1 MQELVLLPL
10 LAKSQAHYFV
20 AAFNN
25 RQENLIIA
33 FSLQGQDAHFF
44 GKDLQLKMA
53 NWQINNA
60 EKLHLA
66 LLDLNKECRL
76 NKLQLNFAISLKLN
90 KQLILVCQGGSILL
104 KRHQQ
109 IKELLKSQNE
119 INMVVG
125 QYFDDDQL
133 LLIAGNQSLGQVVI
147 EKNRNLSLEDI
158 LEQKL
163 ENYLKNNFK
172 TVLLLWHY
180 QTKERVAWTKKFSQ
194 CQSGF
199 GKIKKIPDLAK
210 NCWGKIKNLRQEQK
224 KRYQNILIFSIAFI
238 VLLLSVILIGR
249 YQQQKSLTKI
259 NQEIMS
265 LIVGD
270 EELAKLNTSQPVL
283 AREKIKESQVNLKQ
297 LLTESNSLTAKK
309 RIEEEINQLEVKA
322 NALTSENNLDQLVIY
337 SNWYND
343 YPNFLGNKILTSA
356 QGILVAND
364 QKNLLLLI
372 TDKNNFQ
379 VWENNFQDFTI
390 DQNIEEKLNLFIKNQ
405 GIQYLEWEN
414 KELTELKSEGDSDRE
429 GLLLESYQNYLY
441 LLNSEKRNIYRYTFR
456 DGELSEAIGW
466 LVDKQGINF
475 TNISDMNIDGNLW
488 LTFKDGQIIKFNRG
502 YQEEFSL
509 TGLEQMPSN
518 SLLIA
523 TQENSEKIVFLEKAN
538 NRLIVTTQ
546 DGQLISEIKSNEL
559 AGVSDIVLANDGQS
573 CFALS
578 GSVIYQ
584 IQL

>member
-224 KRYQNILIFSIAFI
+224 KRYRNIFLLTIVIIFLLLIAILIA
-238 VLLLSVILIGR
+238 R
-249 YQQQKSLTKI
+249 YQHQKSLTKI

-265 LIVGD
+265 LIVSD
-270 EELAKLNTSQPVL
+270 EELAKLSASQPVL
-283 AREKIKESQVNLKQ
+283 AREKIKESQINLEQ
-297 LLTESNSLTAKK
+297 LLAETNSLTAKK
-309 RIEEEINQLEVKA
+309 RIEEEINQLESKA
-322 NALTSENNLDQLVIY
+322 STLTSENNLDQLVIY
-337 SNWYND
+337 SNWYDN
-343 YPNFLGNKILTSA
+343 YPNFLANKILTNA

-364 QKNLLLLI
+364 QKNQLLLI

-379 VWENNFQDFTI
+379 LWENNFQDFAI
-390 DQNIEEKLNLFIKNQ
+390 DRSNTEKLNLFIKNQ
-405 GIQYLEWEN
+405 GIQYLDWEN
-414 KELTELKSEGDSDRE
+414 KILTELKSEGDSDRD

-509 TGLEQMPSN
+509 SGLEQLPSN

>member
-133 LLIAGNQSLGQVVI
+133 LLIAGNQSLGQVVV

-224 KRYQNILIFSIAFI
+224 KRYRNIFLLTIVIIFLLLIAILIA
-238 VLLLSVILIGR
+238 R
-249 YQQQKSLTKI
+249 YQHQKSLTKI

-265 LIVGD
+265 LIVSD
-270 EELAKLNTSQPVL
+270 EELAKLSASQPVL
-283 AREKIKESQVNLKQ
+283 AREKIKESQINLEQ
-297 LLTESNSLTAKK
+297 LLAETNSLTAKK
-309 RIEEEINQLEVKA
+309 RIEEEINQLESKA
-322 NALTSENNLDQLVIY
+322 STLTSENNLDQLVIY
-337 SNWYND
+337 SNWYDN
-343 YPNFLGNKILTSA
+343 YPNFLANKILTNA
-356 QGILVAND
+356 QGILLAND
-364 QKNLLLLI
+364 QKNQLLLI

-379 VWENNFQDFTI
+379 LWENNFQDFAI
-390 DQNIEEKLNLFIKNQ
+390 DRSNTEKLNLFIKNQ
-405 GIQYLEWEN
+405 GIQYLDWEN
-414 KELTELKSEGDSDRE
+414 KILTELKSEGDSDRD

-509 TGLEQMPSN
+509 SGLEQLPSN

>member
-194 CQSGF
+194 CQSCF

-224 KRYQNILIFSIAFI
+224 KRYRNIFLLTIVIIFLLLIAILIA
-238 VLLLSVILIGR
+238 R
-249 YQQQKSLTKI
+249 YQHQKSLTKI

-265 LIVGD
+265 LIVSD
-270 EELAKLNTSQPVL
+270 EELAKLSASQPVL
-283 AREKIKESQVNLKQ
+283 AREKIKESQINLEQ
-297 LLTESNSLTAKK
+297 LLAETNSLTAKK
-309 RIEEEINQLEVKA
+309 RIEEEINQLESKA
-322 NALTSENNLDQLVIY
+322 STLTSENNLDQLVIY
-337 SNWYND
+337 SNWYDN
-343 YPNFLGNKILTSA
+343 YPNFLANKILTNA

-364 QKNLLLLI
+364 QKNQLLLI

-379 VWENNFQDFTI
+379 LWENNFQDFAI
-390 DQNIEEKLNLFIKNQ
+390 DRSNTEKLNLFIKNQ
-405 GIQYLEWEN
+405 GIQYLDWEN
-414 KELTELKSEGDSDRE
+414 KILTELKSEGDSDRD

-509 TGLEQMPSN
+509 SGLEQLPSN

>member
-224 KRYQNILIFSIAFI
+224 KRYRNIFLLTIVIIFLLLIAILIA
-238 VLLLSVILIGR
+238 R
-249 YQQQKSLTKI
+249 YQHQKSLTKI
-259 NQEIMS
+259 NQEIIS
-265 LIVGD
+265 LIVSD
-270 EELAKLNTSQPVL
+270 EELAKLSASQPVL
-283 AREKIKESQVNLKQ
+283 AREKIKESQINLEQ
-297 LLTESNSLTAKK
+297 LLAETNSLTARK
-309 RIEEEINQLEVKA
+309 RIEEEINQLELKA
-322 NALTSENNLDQLVIY
+322 STLTSENNLDQLVIY
-337 SNWYND
+337 SNWYDD
-343 YPNFLGNKILTSA
+343 YPNFLANKILTNA

-364 QKNLLLLI
+364 QKNQLLLI

-379 VWENNFQDFTI
+379 LWENNFQDFAI
-390 DQNIEEKLNLFIKNQ
+390 DRSNTEKLNLFIKNQ
-405 GIQYLEWEN
+405 GIQYLDWEN
-414 KELTELKSEGDSDRE
+414 KILTELKSEGDSDRD

-509 TGLEQMPSN
+509 SGLEQLPSN

>member
-224 KRYQNILIFSIAFI
+224 KRYRNIFLLTIVIIFLLLIAILIA
-238 VLLLSVILIGR
+238 R
-249 YQQQKSLTKI
+249 YQHQKSLTKI
-259 NQEIMS
+259 NQEIIS
-265 LIVGD
+265 LIVSD
-270 EELAKLNTSQPVL
+270 EELAKLSASQPVL
-283 AREKIKESQVNLKQ
+283 AREKIKESQINLEQ
-297 LLTESNSLTAKK
+297 LLAETNSLTAKK
-309 RIEEEINQLEVKA
+309 RIEEEINQLELKA
-322 NALTSENNLDQLVIY
+322 STLTSENNLDQLVIY
-337 SNWYND
+337 SNWYDD
-343 YPNFLGNKILTSA
+343 YPNFLANKILTNA

-364 QKNLLLLI
+364 QKNQLLLI

-379 VWENNFQDFTI
+379 LWENNFQDFAI
-390 DQNIEEKLNLFIKNQ
+390 DRSNTEKLNLFIKNQ
-405 GIQYLEWEN
+405 GIQYLDWEN
-414 KELTELKSEGDSDRE
+414 KILTELKSEGDSDRD

-509 TGLEQMPSN
+509 SGLEQLPSN

>member
-133 LLIAGNQSLGQVVI
+133 LLIAGNQSLGQVVV

-224 KRYQNILIFSIAFI
+224 KRYRNIFLLTIVIIFLLLIAILIA
-238 VLLLSVILIGR
+238 R
-249 YQQQKSLTKI
+249 YQHQKSLTKI

-265 LIVGD
+265 LIVSD
-270 EELAKLNTSQPVL
+270 EELAKLSASQPVL
-283 AREKIKESQVNLKQ
+283 AREKIKESQINLEQ
-297 LLTESNSLTAKK
+297 LLAETNSLTAKK
-309 RIEEEINQLEVKA
+309 RIEEEINQLESKA
-322 NALTSENNLDQLVIY
+322 STLTSENNLDQLVIY
-337 SNWYND
+337 SNWYDN
-343 YPNFLGNKILTSA
+343 YPNFLANKILTNA

-364 QKNLLLLI
+364 QKNQLLLI

-379 VWENNFQDFTI
+379 LWENNFQDFAI
-390 DQNIEEKLNLFIKNQ
+390 DRSNTEKLNLFIKNQ
-405 GIQYLEWEN
+405 GIQYLDWEN
-414 KELTELKSEGDSDRE
+414 KILTELKSEGDSDRD

-509 TGLEQMPSN
+509 SGLEQLPSN